1 VLVLSLP
8 PLVALAFQHHWI
20 PTIPS
25 FLYATTWLVAFV
37 TSVLFVY
44 LYRMDKPSTFV
55 QLYLLSLAVKLIACL
70 AYSVVMIMKDR
81 SGAVSN
87 VLYFLVIY
95 FVFTTLEIATL
106 YKKISASSRS

>member
-1 VLVLSLP
+1 MLAFGLP
-8 PLVALAFQHHWI
+8 PLVKLAFQYQWI
-20 PTIPS
+20 PSIPS

-37 TSVLFVY
+37 TSVLFIY

-55 QLYLLSLAVKLIACL
+55 PLYLLSLAAKLIACL
-70 AYSVVMIMKDR
+70 AYSVVMIVKDR

-106 YKKISASSRS
+106 YKKISASSRP